1 MGKLINATNFDF
13 IRIKLKT
20 VAMFHFRIQ
29 ILFLIIVC
37 GSNLVVGQNISK
49 NGTSEYIIQ
58 RKLDSLLLISNIK
71 NQTIE
76 KLKADNTHLQAEI
89 DASKIR
95 QSNSKVK
102 GNDCTDKLAEQ
113 EDIVRRQRSDIE
125 QLYQKIKVLEAQLGK
140 VPVKEQQVEEVVKS
154 SIHTVKIGSQTWMT
168 TNLNVTTFRNG
179 DPIYEAQSV
188 EEWERCGKKKIPAWC
203 WYDNDPKTDKKTGKL
218 YNWYAVN
225 DPRGLTPVGYHV
237 PSESDWNTLVNH
249 LGGELDAAPKMRLG
263 KEWGDS
269 TTVVHSKTNFA
280 AVPSGWRLTS
290 PEGTAFTSEGAYWW
304 SASPLSLKFAWTR
317 YVVFFSREVKSYCYP
332 KSSGLAV
339 RCIKD

>member
-1 MGKLINATNFDF
+1 MIQLRNYFVLLF
-13 IRIKLKT
+13 ILST
-20 VAMFHFRIQ
+20 SHFI
-29 ILFLIIVC
+29 F
-37 GSNLVVGQNISK
+37 GQSETQS
-49 NGTSEYIIQ
+49 NGTEIILQ
-58 RKLDSLLLISNIK
+58 KKIDSLQFIYNYNK
-71 NQTIE
+71 QTIE
-76 KLKADNTHLQAEI
+76 KLKAELRQVYEEKPHTKNATETTHP
-89 DASKIR
+89 DDCASKLTEKDEIIKKQR
-95 QSNSKVK
+95 NEIE
-102 GNDCTDKLAEQ
+102 KLH
-113 EDIVRRQRSDIE
+113 
-125 QLYQKIKVLEAQLGK
+125 QKIELLETKLGIK
-140 VPVKEQQVEEVVKS
+140 PKNKEPKPEIEKEPKPVIPKP
-154 SIHTVKIGSQTWMT
+154 ILTTVTIGSQTWMT

-218 YNWYAVN
+218 YNWFAIN
-225 DPRGLTPVGYHV
+225 DPRDLTPSGYHI
-237 PSESDWNTLVNH
+237 PNESDWNTLVNH

-269 TTVVHSKTNFA
+269 TTVVHSNANFA

-290 PEGTAFTSEGAYWW
+290 PDGTAFTSEGAYWW
-304 SASPLSLKFAWTR
+304 SATQLSLKFAWTR